1 MACLS
6 FLVHSRCE
14 AIRKLGCDA
23 KINNEL
29 FVTLHTHS
37 SHWCCCK
44 QLTKPWRLHYIA
56 CYYKVHGDLCFA
68 ITEQPRIPHVQLT
81 VSQACPLTP
90 KTGSSLAG
98 SASGISDLL
107 VAHQL
112 TGGIW
117 WRVMQADSVLTF
129 NSTSSIAE
137 FVREDLTHTHL

>member
-1 MACLS
+1 M
-6 FLVHSRCE
+6 
-14 AIRKLGCDA
+14 
-23 KINNEL
+23 
-29 FVTLHTHS
+29 
-37 SHWCCCK
+37 
-44 QLTKPWRLHYIA
+44 
-56 CYYKVHGDLCFA
+56 
-68 ITEQPRIPHVQLT
+68 QLT

-129 NSTSSIAE
+129 NSASSLVE
-137 FVREDLTHTHL
+137 FVCEFLKYKCAAAIWICAKHTHTHALEKLHVQAGELRAILTLPPASQSLFVKISHTHTSVGRNNIVTM